1 MRISAI
7 IAFVAVATAT
17 KLRSIDADDV
27 MHLPPQHHG
36 DHMPQDL
43 MQRHG
48 QGHSDDDDDD
58 WSPPEDENDWTA
70 EEDEDDWSPSDEDDG
85 ID

>member
-48 QGHSDDDDDD
+48 QGHSDDDDD